1 LRKPKIGL
9 GFGIG
14 VLEAKLTVLVIADA
28 FPKKLDENI
37 IDNGK
42 IYNNFF
48 SNNFDSLIMI

>member
-1 LRKPKIGL
+1 L

-37 IDNGK
+37 IANGK
-42 IYNNFF
+42 IYKKFLR
-48 SNNFDSLIMI
+48 NNFDSLIMI